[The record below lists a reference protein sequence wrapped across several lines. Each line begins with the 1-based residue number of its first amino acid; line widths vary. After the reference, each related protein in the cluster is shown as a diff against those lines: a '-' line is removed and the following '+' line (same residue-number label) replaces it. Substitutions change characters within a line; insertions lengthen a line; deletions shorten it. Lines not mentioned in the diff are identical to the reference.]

1 MSRNINAKA
10 SITITDEEKKARGT
24 DQGKLLFTDYKGQAC
39 ALLLQNDRLKEA
51 MFLKE
56 AENRLGAVYVG
67 KIRNVAKNIDA
78 CFVEIAGGEICFLSM
93 KNASAPCLLNRTFD
107 GRLLAG
113 DELLVQVER
122 EAQKTKQA
130 SVTAHIS
137 LSNGCFAIQMGST
150 QVGYSA
156 KLDSR
161 TRKRLQFILTEM
173 AIIQDG
179 ELIQDVRALVSEAE
193 YDRMTAEGIQPDYL
207 QLPPTGCIVR
217 TKAAETA
224 EADVLLGLFF
234 ELAAQYV
241 RLLHAAVHRSCF
253 SCLREA
259 PSALET
265 VLEQF
270 AAEEYQEIVTDRE
283 EIYLK
288 IQEYGN
294 RIRESGGYLK
304 PLRLYQDH
312 LLTLSGLYSIESR
325 MEEALARRVWLKSGG
340 YLVIE
345 PTEAM
350 TVIDVNSGK
359 YEKGRGAE
367 DAYLTVNLEAAEEIA
382 RQLRLRNLSGI
393 IIVDFINMKTES
405 NRQLL
410 FTTLKV
416 LLKRDKIKTV
426 AVDMTPLGLVE
437 ITRKKINR
445 PLSEQIP
452 CGPRDI
458 SVKGE
463 KK

>member
-10 SITITDEEKKARGT
+10 SITITDEEKKARET
-24 DQGKLLFTDYKGQAC
+24 DRGKLLFTGYRGQTC

-67 KIRNVAKNIDA
+67 KIKNVAKNINA

-93 KNASAPCLLNRTFD
+93 KNAAAPCLLNRTFD
-107 GRLLAG
+107 GRLLEG

-137 LSNGCFAIQMGST
+137 LSNDYFAIQMGSR

-156 KLDSR
+156 KLDSQ
-161 TRKRLQFILTEM
+161 TRKRIQYLLTEM
-173 AIIQDG
+173 ALIQG
-179 ELIQDVRALVSEAE
+179 EELIQDVRALLSGAE
-193 YDRMTAEGIQPDYL
+193 YDRMIAEGIQPDYL

-217 TKAAETA
+217 TRAAAAEA
-224 EADVLLGLFF
+224 GELLRHFF
-234 ELAAQYV
+234 ELTVSYV
-241 RLLHAAVHRSCF
+241 RLLCAAAHRSCF
-253 SCLREA
+253 SCLKEA

-270 AAEEYQEIVTDRE
+270 AAEEYQEIVTDSE
-283 EIYLK
+283 ELYRS

-294 RIRESGGYLK
+294 RIQKNGGEIK
-304 PLRLYQDH
+304 PLRLYQDQ

-325 MEEALARRVWLKSGG
+325 LEEALARRVWLKSGA
-340 YLVIE
+340 YLVIDH
-345 PTEAM
+345 TEAM

-367 DAYLTVNLEAAEEIA
+367 DAYLKVNLEAAEEIA

-405 NRQLL
+405 DRQLL
-410 FTTLKV
+410 FTTLKAF
-416 LLKRDKIKTV
+416 LKRDKIKTM

-445 PLSEQIP
+445 PLSEQIR
-452 CGPRDI
+452 CAGNLR
-458 SVKGE
+458 
-463 KK
+463 